1 MWKDVIISKTYRTGH
16 TFKETLENNFK
27 NCEIMYN
34 DDYVWILVKNE
45 DETDSVGTTKIKL
58 INIYEDLKAKIEEK
72 VLRESS
78 FEELLDKMDHELE
91 KIENGNLDA
100 YKTLIHVLNHA
111 IRYAEGMNRN
121 IIANEEEKEMLLK
134 QLDEH
139 LFRRKQN

>member
-1 MWKDVIISKTYRTGH
+1 MAAVFEISRH
-16 TFKETLENNFK
+16 TASSLKREREK
-27 NCEIMYN
+27 KKQMQHMKKP
-34 DDYVWILVKNE
+34 VKNPDDKLVVLYAKHV
-45 DETDSVGTTKIKL
+45 DEHGMAVVHRLWVRAGMRFFQQIACD
-58 INIYEDLKAKIEEK
+58 
-72 VLRESS
+72 ESS

-121 IIANEEEKEMLLK
+121 IIANEEEKEALLK